1 MTTQPTLFDLQQ
13 HHHQTPLTIREL
25 PLSERPHTRL
35 EWAGASALSL
45 RELLAILVGG
55 NDALTVVDSLL
66 RRANTI
72 GDIARLTY
80 ADLLA
85 IPGISATRAARIKA
99 TIELAC
105 RLQNTLPQE
114 RFQVRSPADVA
125 NLLLVEMGMLD
136 HEQLRVVLLDTKNR
150 VQDIVTLYVGSLNT
164 AVIRVGEVF
173 KDALRRNMAAIVIV
187 HNHPSGDPMPSPED
201 VRVTQK
207 IVQAGDLLNIDVLDH
222 LVIGHGQYVSLK
234 ERGLGFS

>member
-1 MTTQPTLFDLQQ
+1 MTQQSTLFDL
-13 HHHQTPLTIREL
+13 HRHVTTTPLTIREL
-25 PLSERPHTRL
+25 PLSERPHARL
-35 EWAGASALSL
+35 EWLGTSALSL

-55 NDALTVVDSLL
+55 NDAFTIVDAIL

-72 GDIARLTY
+72 SDIARLGY
-80 ADLLA
+80 PDLVA
-85 IPGISATRAARIKA
+85 IPGITPIRAARIKA

-105 RLQNTLPQE
+105 RLQNTLPEE

-125 NLLLVEMGMLD
+125 NLLLLEMGMLD
-136 HEQLRVVLLDTKNR
+136 HEQLRIVLLDTKNR

-201 VRVTQK
+201 VRVTEK
-207 IVQAGDLLNIDVLDH
+207 IVQAGELLNIDVLDH
-222 LVIGHGQYVSLK
+222 LVIGHGRYVSLK
-234 ERGLGFS
+234 ERGLGF